1 MPRATYPTIDPPNG
15 LMRQCRSNVT
25 IWTRSF
31 HPRSFRNLYA
41 VKVVREM
48 DSVVKRVRRV
58 HGVLCHGKTFKSFL
72 LPSLGRKHSLCE
84 LNSDTREWW
93 GHWVIVK
100 AESAQA
106 AESHEDVLFI
116 EQQLTYAEWH
126 SRFCGVYFISNG
138 NNAVKIGQTTSPLK
152 QRLTT
157 IQLGSPSRVYVVA
170 VIASSDLKRLER
182 EIHKT
187 LRHKRLSGEWFS
199 MSDDEAV
206 RLAESLGGAACTVSP
221 FRSLSG
227 SSVIS

>member
-1 MPRATYPTIDPPNG
+1 
-15 LMRQCRSNVT
+15 MRQCRSNVT

-126 SRFCGVYFISNG
+126 SRL
-138 NNAVKIGQTTSPLK
+138 TSPLK